1 MEYTEFQPEHEQ
13 PQHLERWLKGLVRL
27 GKFCLLLL
35 AVPLVMAVYKK
46 PLAEQ
51 NTMRA
56 KLAAMETQRNT
67 LKAQR
72 DKLLRQVDWIK
83 ADTSYLE
90 IRARDHENM
99 HKKGEYVIRFVE

>member
-1 MEYTEFQPEHEQ
+1 MEYREFSTDHAK
-13 PQHLERWLKGLVRL
+13 PQQLDKVLRMMVRL

-35 AVPLVMAVYKK
+35 AVPVVLAVYKK

-51 NTMRA
+51 NAMRA
-56 KLAAMETQRNT
+56 RLASMEVQRDS
-67 LKAQR
+67 LKAER

-83 ADTSYLE
+83 TDPNYLE